1 MAKTKQTKQE
11 KGKSK
16 TAKVDEGVPVPDEV
30 VVPAPVTTT
39 EEVVTQEEVVND
51 TPYMDEFSS
60 VVEALDA
67 QINVLRE
74 LKSRVVKL
82 EKTVHREHKA
92 NVKKLKGRRRRP
104 TDPSRGPSGFAK
116 PGPVSDELRKFL
128 GLDKDAQ
135 IARTEVTKEIN
146 AYCRKHSLQVD
157 SDRRKINPDKE
168 LSKLLRLKKGDEVSF
183 FNLQKYMKVHFPN
196 KEGVYPTGD

>member
-1 MAKTKQTKQE
+1 MARTKQTKAKQ
-11 KGKSK
+11 GKSVE
-16 TAKVDEGVPVPDEV
+16 TPTKVEEV
-30 VVPAPVTTT
+30 SKQ
-39 EEVVTQEEVVND
+39 EEVVTQDEVVNE
-51 TPYMDEFSS
+51 TPYVDEFSA

-74 LKSRVVKL
+74 LKSRVVRL

-92 NVKKLKGRRRRP
+92 NLKKLRGRRRRP
-104 TDPSRGPSGFAK
+104 ADPSRGPSGFAK

-128 GLDKDAQ
+128 GLEKGAM

-146 AYCRKHSLQVD
+146 AYCRKHKLQLE

-168 LSKLLRLKKGDEVSF
+168 LSRLLRLKKGDEVSF

-196 KEGVYPTGD
+196 KEGVFPTA

>member
-1 MAKTKQTKQE
+1 MAKAKTKQTKQM
-11 KGKSK
+11 
-16 TAKVDEGVPVPDEV
+16 KVEE
-30 VVPAPVTTT
+30 PVTVEV
-39 EEVVTQEEVVND
+39 EEKVVTQEEVVD
-51 TPYMDEFSS
+51 DSPYMDDFSS

-74 LKSRVVKL
+74 LKGRVQKL

-92 NVKKLKGRRRRP
+92 NMKKLRGRRRRP
-104 TDPSRGPSGFAK
+104 VDPSRGPSGFAK
-116 PGPVSDELRKFL
+116 PGPVSDELRAFL

-146 AYCRKHSLQVD
+146 AYCRKHDLQHA
-157 SDRRKINPDKE
+157 SDRRKINPDKK
-168 LSKLLRLKKGDEVSF
+168 LSKLLRLGKGDEVSF

-196 KEGVYPTGD
+196 KEGVYPTA